1 MYNKNMDLLLFFI
14 SIIISFGIIIK
25 AIISASETQRTSTL
39 YNYRYNRKYAI
50 MTEREVEF
58 YKKLKFVCG
67 ENILIFPQIHLSNLF
82 FHNVKGQNFK
92 AAFKFINR
100 LSVDFVLVDSRNF
113 KTLMAIELDDS
124 THDEQERIRRDLIVN
139 DIFKKANFP
148 LLRVDSIKID
158 NEKLK
163 QMILENIKNDV
174 K

>member
-1 MYNKNMDLLLFFI
+1 MDILLYFLAI
-14 SIIISFGIIIK
+14 PVILVIIIK
-25 AIISASETQRTSTL
+25 AIVSDSGNQKTSTV
-39 YNYRYNRKYAI
+39 YRYNRKYVI
-50 MTEREVEF
+50 MTEREQEF
-58 YKKLKFVCG
+58 YKKLKLVCG
-67 ENILIFPQIHLSNLF
+67 DSILIFPQIHLSSLF

-92 AAFKFINR
+92 LAFRFINR

-113 KTLMAIELDDS
+113 KTLLAIELDDS
-124 THDEQERIRRDLIVN
+124 THNEKDRIKRDLIVN

-163 QMILENIKNDV
+163 QMILENIKNIV

>member
-1 MYNKNMDLLLFFI
+1 MDILLYFFAI
-14 SIIISFGIIIK
+14 PLIFVIIIK
-25 AIISASETQRTSTL
+25 AIISDSVSSKNLTL
-39 YNYRYNRKYAI
+39 YKYRDNRKYNI

-58 YKKLKFVCG
+58 YKKLKHVCG

-113 KTLMAIELDDS
+113 KTLMVIELDDS
-124 THDEQERIRRDLIVN
+124 THNEQERIRRDLIVN

-163 QMILENIKNDV
+163 QMILENIKNGV